1 MKEHRI
7 EFRVT
12 DEEKRVLERAAALSH
27 ASLLRTWIK
36 MKIFEVA
43 HKAIDAST
51 NRQQGDN

>member
-1 MKEHRI
+1 MKEHRL

-51 NRQQGDN
+51 KRQQGDN